1 VTLVYGS
8 VCSGIGA
15 DAAAW
20 HPLGWTCA
28 FQSEIAPFPS
38 RVLAHHYPNVPNLG
52 DFTKITEAQ
61 SAGIDLL
68 MGGTPCQDFSVAG
81 LRAGMDG
88 DRGSLS
94 LEFLRLAARARPRW
108 IVWENVPGVLSSD
121 GGRALGAFAGGL
133 AELGYGFAWRVL
145 DAQHFGVAQRRRRVF
160 LVGHDRGLWQRAAAV
175 LFDAASMRR
184 DSAPVRK
191 ARADVAGCLEGR
203 ARSGGHDP
211 GAHGAATGHIVAQT
225 LTTREG
231 RHHDASLETL
241 IPFDSTQIAGT
252 AVAPMVV
259 QEDNQNGVTVRDK
272 AGSLRSNAPGTA
284 PCGSLLLIPFDSTQI
299 TSATNRSRPEAGDPA
314 PTLGKT
320 SHAPAIAFHRQQ
332 DPISGAVSPA
342 LGRKT
347 EGMGVFESARVRRL
361 TPRECERLMGFA
373 DDYTAIPGAKDG
385 PRYAALGNSIAVP
398 VLRWIGERI
407 AYVDGLE

>member
-38 RVLAHHYPNVPNLG
+38 RVLAHHYPDVPNLG
-52 DFTKITEAQ
+52 DFTAITETQ

-68 MGGTPCQDFSVAG
+68 VGGTPCQDFSVAG

-121 GGRALGAFAGGL
+121 GGRAMGSFVGGL

-145 DAQHFGVAQRRRRVF
+145 DAQHFGLAQRRRRVF
-160 LVGHDRGLWQRAAAV
+160 VIGHDRGLWQRAAAV

-203 ARSGGHDP
+203 ARSGSHDP
-211 GAHGAATGHIVAQT
+211 GAHGAANGYLVART
-225 LTTREG
+225 LTRGEG
-231 RHHDASLETL
+231 RHHDASQET
-241 IPFDSTQIAGT
+241 
-252 AVAPMVV
+252 
-259 QEDNQNGVTVRDK
+259 
-272 AGSLRSNAPGTA
+272 
-284 PCGSLLLIPFDSTQI
+284 LIPFDSTQI

-347 EGMGVFESARVRRL
+347 EGMGVLTSARVRRL